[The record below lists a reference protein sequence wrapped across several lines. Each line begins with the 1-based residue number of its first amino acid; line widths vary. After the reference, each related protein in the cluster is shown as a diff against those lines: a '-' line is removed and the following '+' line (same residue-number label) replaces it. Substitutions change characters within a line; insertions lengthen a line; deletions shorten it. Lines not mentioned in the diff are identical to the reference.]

1 MTIPEPTIPEP
12 TTPEP
17 TIPEPGT
24 PGASPRS
31 AATAPPA
38 PSPKVPPATAP
49 RVRITPRVGSAGS
62 RITGLGHFRPDGV
75 ITNDDL
81 SRIMDTDDEW
91 IRSRVGIAERRF
103 AGEDDSVVSMGARAG
118 AKALAEAGLHPTD
131 IDTIIVATCS
141 LNSPVPHASTQ
152 IAGALGIHAPGSFD
166 INAAC
171 AGFCYGLAAADQ
183 AVRLGAS
190 KNVLVV
196 GSERL
201 TDWTDPTDRATAII
215 FADGAGAAVVSAS
228 DAQTI
233 GPVVWGCDE
242 SNIEAIRIDGRNG
255 YFFQEGQTVFRWAT
269 TSIAPVAIAAAAAA
283 GVALADIDVLVTHQA
298 NLRII
303 DAIAKK
309 VIAAGARPDLKVAR
323 DIITSGNTSSAS
335 IPIALDRM
343 RAAGEVTS
351 GQVVLSVAFGAGLT
365 YAGQVFL
372 CP

>member
-1 MTIPEPTIPEP
+1 MT
-12 TTPEP
+12 
-17 TIPEPGT
+17 G
-24 PGASPRS
+24 
-31 AATAPPA
+31 
-38 PSPKVPPATAP
+38 PKVGITLHQGAP
-49 RVRITPRVGSAGS
+49 GS
-62 RITGLGHFRPDGV
+62 RITGLGHFRPDRV
-75 ITNDDL
+75 VTNDDL
-81 SRIMDTDDEW
+81 SQIMDTNDEW

-103 AGEDDSVVSMGARAG
+103 AGIDDSVVSMGARAG
-118 AKALAEAGLHPTD
+118 AKALAEAGLQPTD
-131 IDTIIVATCS
+131 IDAIIVATCS
-141 LNSPVPHASTQ
+141 LNSPVPHAATQ

-171 AGFCYGLAAADQ
+171 AGFCYGIAAADQ
-183 AVRLGAS
+183 AVRVGAS
-190 KNVLVV
+190 TNVLVV

-201 TDWTDPTDRATAII
+201 TDWTDPTDRTTAII

-228 DAQTI
+228 EEPAI

-242 SNIEAIRIDGRNG
+242 TNIEAIRIEGRNG
-255 YFFQEGQTVFRWAT
+255 HFIQEGQTVFRWAT
-269 TSIAPVAIAAAAAA
+269 SAIGPVAIRAAQAA
-283 GVALADIDVLVTHQA
+283 GVDLADVDVLVTHQA

-309 VIAAGARPDLKVAR
+309 VIAAGARPGLKVGR

-351 GQVVLSVAFGAGLT
+351 GEVVLSVAFGAGLT
-365 YAGQVFL
+365 YAGQVFI